1 MNYKEIFSKHTI
13 FVKKEM
19 SISEAITMSSNII
32 RKKNMIEV
40 LEKFIE
46 RKRQDR
52 RMNEEFK
59 C

>member
-1 MNYKEIFSKHTI
+1 
-13 FVKKEM
+13 M